1 MSRRL
6 FLFKHQRAA
15 NRVSV
20 RGQWGAWGRSAEPA
34 AHLDVGGHPLM
45 KLYGRL
51 ILERKVQVP
60 HQQHHQANGQRHAQ
74 KQTHTLRSSPS
85 RTQGSA
91 EIHFILCA
99 AQLRHMLSSSTMR
112 SREAPEAAK
121 QHATLDGSLQL
132 RLLRIACAYPGQH
145 T

>member
-1 MSRRL
+1 MKL
-6 FLFKHQRAA
+6 YDHLIL
-15 NRVSV
+15 
-20 RGQWGAWGRSAEPA
+20 EPA
-34 AHLDVGGHPLM
+34 TYLDVGGHPLM

-74 KQTHTLRSSPS
+74 KQTQALRSSPS
-85 RTQGSA
+85 RTQESA
-91 EIHFILCA
+91 EMIQFILCA

-112 SREAPEAAK
+112 SREPPEAAK

-132 RLLRIACAYPGQH
+132 RLLRIDCAYPGQH